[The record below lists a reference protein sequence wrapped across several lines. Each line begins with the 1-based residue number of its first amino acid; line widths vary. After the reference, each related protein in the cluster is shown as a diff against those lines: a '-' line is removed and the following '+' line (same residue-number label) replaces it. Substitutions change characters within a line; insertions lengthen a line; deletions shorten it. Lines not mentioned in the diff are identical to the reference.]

1 MAGSYKGKIDSKT
14 RTGGFKGQNVYRAD
28 EKKANML
35 KMLTETGNAKR
46 NKDGKIVK
54 EAAFQSKDAQP
65 GRVQA
70 DRRWFGESP
79 PSLPPC
85 SPLPSSRVFTLVQ
98 IFRRT
103 RTDLLS
109 THLFTLHPLQ
119 AIRE

>member
-1 MAGSYKGKIDSKT
+1 MAGYKGKVESKT
-14 RTGGFKGQNVYRAD
+14 RTGGGGVHKYGNIYRAD

-70 DRRWFGESP
+70 DRRWFGE
-79 PSLPPC
+79 LLAFILL
-85 SPLPSSRVFTLVQ
+85 SPLVCPPSRVFT
-98 IFRRT
+98 
-103 RTDLLS
+103 
-109 THLFTLHPLQ
+109 
-119 AIRE
+119 

>member
-46 NKDGKIVK
+46 DRDGKIVK

-79 PSLPPC
+79 FSSSLFSTSFQPSFH
-85 SPLPSSRVFTLVQ
+85 SRTNFQ
-98 IFRRT
+98 K
-103 RTDLLS
+103 DP
-109 THLFTLHPLQ
+109 H
-119 AIRE
+119 